1 MHLISKLVGQIA
13 LTLTMLLLVPTF
25 GPGLGLGVA
34 QAQVTEASV
43 TATAEGL
50 SRDEAVQAALV
61 SAAGQ
66 AFGIRLNAQSTS
78 ASLAAEATT
87 NQGHENVYLSVLN
100 KEVTQRVNSP
110 NNSPILGYSID
121 RISQNGASWQATVTL
136 RYAKFEQLGAK
147 SDRRSMIVVT
157 QEKRFRDLLINN
169 IEQALVG
176 SRRFDV
182 LNRENQALFDQE
194 KAFVTG
200 SDAAMAEVARLGQA
214 GGADYLVV
222 ASFPSMSI
230 SNNQRETIR
239 LTGEVLVQSS
249 VSGSVSVEVIEFASR
264 KLKWSGTEK
273 FGATYKD
280 ATAVGSQALNRLVS
294 KASVKLVDQLVE
306 AIYPIRV
313 AKVMSKNMAVINR
326 GSSSIKKGQSF
337 VMFLMGE
344 EIKDPQSGESLG
356 ALEIEIG
363 NATVVNTNPKYSV
376 VKLNGGEFEAGADY
390 IARPTQ

>member
-1 MHLISKLVGQIA
+1 MLLISKHLKSLSAAFLIA
-13 LTLTMLLLVPTF
+13 LLALLSGQV
-25 GPGLGLGVA
+25 
-34 QAQVTEASV
+34 QAQVTEATM
-43 TATAEGL
+43 TATGNGL

-66 AFGIRLNAQSTS
+66 AFGIKLSAQSTS
-78 ASLAAEATT
+78 SSLAAEATT
-87 NQGHENVYLSVLN
+87 NQGNENAYLSVLN

-110 NNSPILGYSID
+110 NNSPILGYTID
-121 RISQNGASWQATVTL
+121 SVSQNGPSWEATVTL
-136 RYAKFEQLGAK
+136 RYAKFEQMGVK
-147 SDRRSMIVVT
+147 SERRSMIVVT

-182 LNRENQALFDQE
+182 LNRDNQALFEQE

-200 SDAAMAEVARLGQA
+200 SDAAAAEVARLGQA
-214 GGADYLVV
+214 SGADYLVV
-222 ASFPSMSI
+222 ASFPSLGI

-249 VSGSVSVEVIEFASR
+249 VSGTVSIEVIEFSSR

-273 FGATYKD
+273 FSATYKG
-280 ATAVGSQALNRLVS
+280 ASAVGNQALSKLVS
-294 KASVKLVDQLVE
+294 NASVKLVDQLVE

-313 AKVMSKNMAVINR
+313 AKVMGKNMAVINR
-326 GSSSIKKGQSF
+326 GSSSVTKGQAF
-337 VMFLMGE
+337 VVFLMGE

-363 NATVVNTNPKYSV
+363 TAKVINTNPKFSV
-376 VKLNGGEFEAGADY
+376 VKLDDGEFDTDSDY
-390 IARPTQ
+390 LVRPVK

>member
-1 MHLISKLVGQIA
+1 MQLISKHLRQFAAA
-13 LTLTMLLLVPTF
+13 LFFAVLSISS
-25 GPGLGLGVA
+25 GAA
-34 QAQVTEASV
+34 QAQVTEATM
-43 TATAEGL
+43 TATGNGL
-50 SRDEAVQAALV
+50 SQDEAVQSALV

-66 AFGIRLNAQSTS
+66 AFGIKLDAQSSS

-87 NQGHENVYLSVLN
+87 NQGSENAYLSVLN

-110 NNSPILGYSID
+110 NNSPILGYTID
-121 RISQNGASWQATVTL
+121 SVSQNGPSWEATVTL
-136 RYAKFEQLGAK
+136 RYAKFEQIGGN

-169 IEQALVG
+169 IEQALVA

-182 LNRENQALFDQE
+182 LNRDNQALFDQE

-200 SDAAMAEVARLGQA
+200 SDAATAEVARLGQA
-214 GGADYLVV
+214 SGADYLVV
-222 ASFPSMSI
+222 ASFPSMGI

-249 VSGSVSVEVIEFASR
+249 VSGSVSIEVIEFSSR

-273 FGATYKD
+273 FSATYKG
-280 ATAVGSQALNRLVS
+280 ATAVGTQALSKLVS
-294 KASVKLVDQLVE
+294 DASVKLVDQLVQ

-313 AKVMSKNMAVINR
+313 AKVMGKNMAVINR
-326 GSSSIKKGQSF
+326 GSSSVKKGQSF
-337 VMFLMGE
+337 VVFLMGE

-363 NATVVNTNPKYSV
+363 TAKVINTNPKYSV
-376 VKLNGGEFEAGADY
+376 VKLDDGEFDAESDY
-390 IARPTQ
+390 LVRPQ

>member
-1 MHLISKLVGQIA
+1 MQLISKYVIKTRTALAVAMFWLVSGIS
-13 LTLTMLLLVPTF
+13 
-25 GPGLGLGVA
+25 
-34 QAQVTEASV
+34 QAQVTEATM
-43 TATAEGL
+43 TATGNGL

-61 SAAGQ
+61 GAAGQ
-66 AFGIRLNAQSTS
+66 AFGIKLNAQSSS

-87 NQGHENVYLSVLN
+87 GQGTENAYLSILN
-100 KEVTQRVNSP
+100 KEVSQRVNSP
-110 NNSPILGYSID
+110 SNSPILGYSVD
-121 RISQNGASWQATVTL
+121 SLSQNGSSWEATVTL
-136 RYAKFEQLGAK
+136 RYAKFEQVGAK

-157 QEKRFRDLLINN
+157 QDKRFRDLLINN

-182 LNRENQALFDQE
+182 LNRDNQALFEQE

-200 SDAAMAEVARLGQA
+200 SDAAAAEVARLGQA
-214 GGADYLVV
+214 SGADYLVV
-222 ASFPSMSI
+222 ASFPSLGI

-249 VSGSVSVEVIEFASR
+249 VSGSVSIEVIEFSSR

-273 FGATYKD
+273 FSATYKG
-280 ATAVGSQALNRLVS
+280 ASAVSTQALSKLVS
-294 KASVKLVDQLVE
+294 NASLKLVDQLVE

-313 AKVMSKNMAVINR
+313 AKIMSKNMAVINR
-326 GSSSIKKGQSF
+326 GSASVKKGQSF
-337 VMFLMGE
+337 VVFLMGE

-363 NATVVNTNPKYSV
+363 TAKVVNTNPKYSV
-376 VKLNGGEFEAGADY
+376 VKLDDGEFDRDSDY
-390 IARPTQ
+390 LVRPQP

>member
-1 MHLISKLVGQIA
+1 MLLISKHLKIFSAAFLVVLLALLSGQ
-13 LTLTMLLLVPTF
+13 V
-25 GPGLGLGVA
+25 
-34 QAQVTEASV
+34 QAQVTEATM
-43 TATAEGL
+43 TATGNGL

-66 AFGIRLNAQSTS
+66 AFGIQLSAQSSS

-87 NQGHENVYLSVLN
+87 NQGNENAYLTVLN

-110 NNSPILGYSID
+110 NNSPILGYTID
-121 RISQNGASWQATVTL
+121 NVSQNGPSWEATVTL
-136 RYAKFEQLGAK
+136 RYAKFEQMGAK
-147 SDRRSMIVVT
+147 SERRSIIVVT

-182 LNRENQALFDQE
+182 LNRDNQALFEQE

-200 SDAAMAEVARLGQA
+200 SDAAAAEVARLGQA
-214 GGADYLVV
+214 SGADYLVV
-222 ASFPSMSI
+222 ASFPSMGI

-249 VSGSVSVEVIEFASR
+249 VSGTVSIEVIEFSSR

-273 FGATYKD
+273 FSATYKG
-280 ATAVGSQALNRLVS
+280 ASAVGNQALIKLVS
-294 KASVKLVDQLVE
+294 NASVKLVDQLVE

-313 AKVMSKNMAVINR
+313 AKVMGKNMAVINR
-326 GSSSIKKGQSF
+326 GSSSVTKGQAF
-337 VMFLMGE
+337 VVFLMGE

-363 NATVVNTNPKYSV
+363 TAKVINTNPKFSV
-376 VKLNGGEFEAGADY
+376 VKIEDGEFDADSDY
-390 IARPTQ
+390 LVRPVK

>member
-1 MHLISKLVGQIA
+1 MQLISEYFKKIGA
-13 LTLTMLLLVPTF
+13 TLAVAILSLAS
-25 GPGLGLGVA
+25 GLA
-34 QAQVTEASV
+34 QAQVTEASM
-43 TATAEGL
+43 TATGNGL

-66 AFGIRLNAQSTS
+66 AFGIKLDAQSSS

-87 NQGHENVYLSVLN
+87 NEGSENAYLSVLN

-110 NNSPILGYSID
+110 NNSPILGYTID
-121 RISQNGASWQATVTL
+121 NVSQNGPSWEASVTL
-136 RYAKFEQLGAK
+136 RYAKFEQVGAS

-157 QEKRFRDLLINN
+157 QEKRFRDILINN
-169 IEQALVG
+169 IEQALVA

-182 LNRENQALFDQE
+182 LNRDNQALFEQE

-200 SDAAMAEVARLGQA
+200 SDAATAEVARLGQA
-214 GGADYLVV
+214 SGADYLVV
-222 ASFPSMSI
+222 ASFPSMGI

-249 VSGSVSVEVIEFASR
+249 VSGSVSIEVIEFSSR

-273 FGATYKD
+273 FAATYKG
-280 ATAVGSQALNRLVS
+280 ATAVGNQALSKLVS
-294 KASVKLVDQLVE
+294 NASTKLVDQLVE

-313 AKVMSKNMAVINR
+313 AKVMGKNMAVINR
-326 GSSSIKKGQSF
+326 GSASIKKGQSF
-337 VMFLMGE
+337 AVFLMGE

-363 NATVVNTNPKYSV
+363 TAKVINTNPKYSV
-376 VKLNGGEFEAGADY
+376 VKLDDGEFDTDSDY
-390 IARPTQ
+390 LVRPLP